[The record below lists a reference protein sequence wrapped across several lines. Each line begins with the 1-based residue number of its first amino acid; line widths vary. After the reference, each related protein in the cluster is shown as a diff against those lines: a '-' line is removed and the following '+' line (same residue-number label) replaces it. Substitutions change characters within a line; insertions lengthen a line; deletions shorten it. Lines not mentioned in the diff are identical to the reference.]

1 MGDIFGSPIL
11 TNLLLI
17 FILLGAFLIFDTL
30 HDLKWYVT
38 DIRAEVMAIE
48 TNTYYRRWWGLIWR
62 NYYYYY

>member
-48 TNTYYRRWWGLIWR
+48 TNTYYRR
-62 NYYYYY
+62 